1 MTDETRF
8 RASRAMANP
17 QPVPQGTG
25 GRGVRRFEDPL
36 AELARLIGQ
45 DDPFADFVATKPVP
59 ERRRSISEGRSS
71 RQEPRHEERD
81 YHAREQRD
89 LHDDHDH
96 HDEHEPEHREQKN
109 GNGSQHFAEEPEG
122 APHKQNGSYRET
134 GFDDHDLNGHADP
147 IHAGHGHGIDEHPAH
162 EEFDLPPQPVNGRQA
177 RPGEAAP
184 RQAQYRYGQKPEQ
197 DFAPQPQQARNRFT
211 PPAHDD
217 YDYPEDGYAQ
227 PQAPRQQQRGNGP
240 PQNGRHDQPRNGYA
254 KNNGYADPRDAYY
267 EDDRYAEQ
275 EAYAEQ
281 PRQPKRAPA
290 KSPANPVDDRAER
303 DPRAKHARKN
313 GKDYDAAYDDA
324 HLPAHLDEYYDEAPK
339 KSGKKWILISAAA
352 ACILVLGVTGVVGYR
367 AVFGTSSAP
376 KTIKAEGT
384 PAKVAPVANT
394 QSEPGKNNDRVGF
407 DAPPGQERVVSRQ
420 EEPVGRSSAPSSSPF
435 APAPQQQVQTPQPA
449 RQQAQAPVAEGEP
462 KRVRTVSVRADGS
475 VVGDQRANS
484 QRQVS
489 NSPMNINSYA
499 ERETGSAPAQQA
511 MPSPQTRAPAQ
522 QSTAPAPSSG
532 NPWADIPSAQQRSAP
547 PAQQQQAAV
556 QPSSPP
562 PVQRAPAPTIA
573 VNSPMPAGSY
583 VVQVA
588 SQKTEQEA
596 QTAWQQVQQRYAS
609 VLGGQQA
616 QIRRAN
622 LGERG
627 TFYRAQLGP
636 FNDRARASEICENL
650 KAAGGECIIQR
661 N

>member
-8 RASRAMANP
+8 RASRAAVQP

-45 DDPFADFVATKPVP
+45 DDPFADFVATKSIP
-59 ERRRSISEGRSS
+59 ERRRVSS
-71 RQEPRHEERD
+71 DGHRPLQEPRHEERD
-81 YHAREQRD
+81 YHAREQ
-89 LHDDHDH
+89 HGTQE
-96 HDEHEPEHREQKN
+96 HDEHEAEQHDPKG
-109 GNGSQHFAEEPEG
+109 GNGSHGFVEAEKGE
-122 APHKQNGSYRET
+122 AAYKQNSAYEET
-134 GFDDHDLNGHADP
+134 GFDNRDRNGHGDP
-147 IHAGHGHGIDEHPAH
+147 
-162 EEFDLPPQPVNGRQA
+162 RQ
-177 RPGEAAP
+177 AAP
-184 RQAQYRYGQKPEQ
+184 RPAQYRYGQKQEQ
-197 DFAPQPQQARNRFT
+197 DFAPQPAQARNRFT
-211 PPAHDD
+211 PPAQDD

-227 PQAPRQQQRGNGP
+227 PQRQQRGYGA
-240 PQNGRHDQPRNGYA
+240 PQNGHYEQPRGAYSKNGY
-254 KNNGYADPRDAYY
+254 PDAQDGYY
-267 EDDRYAEQ
+267 EDDRYSERD
-275 EAYAEQ
+275 AYAEQ
-281 PRQPKRAPA
+281 PRQPKRAPGRA
-290 KSPANPVDDRAER
+290 PAHYEDR
-303 DPRAKHARKN
+303 DPRGKQGRKN
-313 GKDYDAAYDDA
+313 GKGYDAGYEDEA
-324 HLPAHLDEYYDEAPK
+324 HLPAHLDDYYGETPK
-339 KSGKKWILISAAA
+339 QGGKKKWILISAAA

-367 AVFGTSSAP
+367 AVFGTSGAP
-376 KTIKAEGT
+376 KTIRAEST
-384 PAKVAPVANT
+384 PAKIAPAANT
-394 QSEPGKNNDRVGF
+394 QAAEPGKNNDRVGF
-407 DAPPGQERVVSRQ
+407 DAPPGNERIVSRQ
-420 EEPVGRSSAPSSSPF
+420 EEPVGRGPAQGSSPF
-435 APAPQQQVQTPQPA
+435 APLPPQQAQAAQP

-475 VVGDQRANS
+475 VVGDQRGSA

-489 NSPMNINSYA
+489 NAPMSINSYA

-511 MPSPQTRAPAQ
+511 MPQPQGRAPV
-522 QSTAPAPSSG
+522 QSTAQVPASG
-532 NPWADIPSAQQRSAP
+532 NPWADIQNTPQRAAP
-547 PAQQQQAAV
+547 QQQASV
-556 QPSSPP
+556 QPSGPP

-573 VNSPMPAGSY
+573 VQTPMPAGSY

-596 QTAWQQVQQRYAS
+596 QAAWQQVQSRYAS